1 MKLERKNIQIE
12 QMQKHYALALNDFE
26 NKISIASQ
34 HAQNKDEEIKR
45 ILFDLKQRQEQ
56 NAQLQ
61 VQIKDLMAQK
71 NVSDQKQRKE
81 IDNRK

>member
-45 ILFDLKQRQEQ
+45 IIFDLKQRQEQ